1 MSASAFWMDPGFLCK
16 ELFLGFGIFRIEDA
30 AFIDWTNGRTLGVLM
45 EAHTFGAQ
53 LGIDDIERIPF
64 ADRVIGAFRETGS
77 TRNTVVRDFQR
88 HAKTSS

>member
-1 MSASAFWMDPGFLCK
+1 
-16 ELFLGFGIFRIEDA
+16 
-30 AFIDWTNGRTLGVLM
+30 M